1 MTLHA
6 ASREALGLA
15 ENALGEVIGDAG
27 TDPAVVGEELFSV
40 VDLLT
45 REIGVRRAVGD
56 GSADPQARKRLVR
69 SLLEGKISEP
79 ALKVLD
85 AVVTNRWSAPREL
98 LEGLESLGRSA
109 LLTSAEKTGNLDA
122 VEDQLFRIARIL
134 ESEAELQRALSD
146 WNAPVE
152 AKRNLVRSLF
162 GDKVDVVTEKLAE
175 QVIAAHRGHGIG
187 AELDQLVEL
196 AAQRRER
203 SVAHV
208 TSASELSDGQR
219 DQLAEKLGRIYGRP
233 IVLHIEV
240 DPGLVGGLVVR
251 VGDEVIDGSTAG
263 RIEALRRQLAGGRV

>member
-1 MTLHA
+1 
-6 ASREALGLA
+6 
-15 ENALGEVIGDAG
+15 
-27 TDPAVVGEELFSV
+27 
-40 VDLLT
+40 
-45 REIGVRRAVGD
+45 
-56 GSADPQARKRLVR
+56 
-69 SLLEGKISEP
+69 
-79 ALKVLD
+79 
-85 AVVTNRWSAPREL
+85 
-98 LEGLESLGRSA
+98 
-109 LLTSAEKTGNLDA
+109 
-122 VEDQLFRIARIL
+122 
-134 ESEAELQRALSD
+134 
-146 WNAPVE
+146 
-152 AKRNLVRSLF
+152 VRSLF

>member
-15 ENALGEVIGDAG
+15 ENTLGEVIGDAG